1 MARWEPGA
9 RERLVMAAA
18 ELFAEHGYDETTVT
32 QIAERAGVTKSTLF
46 RHFPDK
52 REILVAGQATLSAL
66 LAEGVA
72 DAGESATPM
81 QAVASGLRRASSV
94 MQPWNRTLGPS
105 MAAAIAANAE
115 LRERSMLKSAGLAVA
130 LSDALE
136 ARGTTPTTARVAA
149 ELGVLAF
156 ERGYTAW
163 TDAPD
168 GTEGDLE
175 HHVIAALEE
184 LRVATAALG

>member
-1 MARWEPGA
+1 
-9 RERLVMAAA
+9 MAAA

-66 LAEGVA
+66 LTEGVA
-72 DAGESATPM
+72 DAGEAATPM
-81 QAVASGLRRASSV
+81 QAVASGLRRASSA
-94 MQPWNRTLGPS
+94 MQPWNRALGPS
-105 MAAAIAANAE
+105 IAAAIAANAE

-184 LRVATAALG
+184 LRVATASLG